1 MAAAANS
8 PGVIGLTH
16 EWKRLGRLI
25 CKRCGL
31 ILPPVRC
38 DSDHSSKATQ
48 LARFGL
54 RTDGDT
60 ILEPR
65 KR

>member
-1 MAAAANS
+1 MAAAMAR
-8 PGVIGLTH
+8 PDLIEMTH
-16 EWKRLGRLI
+16 EWNRLGRLI

-31 ILPPVRC
+31 VLPPLSC
-38 DSDHSSKATQ
+38 DSDDSSKSDQ

-60 ILEPR
+60 ILEP
-65 KR
+65 